1 MQQPIVQERPATLL
15 DLTSEQRE
23 RLKGLVLNYFDPDK
37 FRPSLGM
44 RTSDT
49 RFGEYSPRAVSEML
63 QSLSAVGLLDKQG
76 VKSDAVYRVTAEGI
90 AVKKARKAK
99 KA

>member
-15 DLTSEQRE
+15 DLTSDQRE
-23 RLKGLVLNYFDPDK
+23 RLKGLVLEYFSPDEFK
-37 FRPSLGM
+37 PSLGM

-63 QSLSAVGLLDKQG
+63 QSLSAVNLLAKQG
-76 VKSDAVYRVTAEGI
+76 VKSDAVYKITPEGI
-90 AVKKARKAK
+90 AVKRAVRRKK
-99 KA
+99 